1 MSKKKMNSFKQKLL
15 ENKHKPIEVEK
26 TLEVCVKGKILKV
39 DITGENVTEESRKN
53 LMFQCEDIADYVDR
67 YCVGQKIPL
76 SEFSDTV
83 YDLKLVSKDT
93 QQYKFIA
100 I

>member
-1 MSKKKMNSFKQKLL
+1 MAKKKMNSFKQKLL
-15 ENKHKPIEVEK
+15 ENKHKPIGVEK

-39 DITGENVTEESRKN
+39 DITGDNITEESRKN
-53 LMFQCEDIADYVDR
+53 LIFQCEDIADYVDR

-76 SEFSDTV
+76 SEFSDTI